1 MKDTYINAKLVAPN
15 LIRLAVFS
23 SLTYLKPEPDIIVD
37 GVLTKRLYP
46 VKVSSLQSVT
56 IADYR
61 LEEELA
67 LGHSYCLAIAG
78 LGIVPLDVTE
88 ATTFPDFDRKY
99 YYDGELGVIYS
110 KNSTTFRIWA
120 PLASR
125 VTLLYRDEKENDYS
139 SSNMKRLPSGVYE
152 TTVSGD
158 LNLYRYI
165 YEVVNNE
172 SLIRSSDPYAK
183 ASTMNGEES
192 VVVNFDE
199 LQVDFHRSALP
210 VLNCPTESIIYECH
224 VRDMTIAPNTD
235 IEHKGTFKGLCEK
248 GRKTQKGNPAGFDY
262 IKSLGITHIQLLPIY
277 DFKSVDETNPNKNYN
292 WGYDPQQYF
301 VPEGSYASKRE
312 DPLSRIIDLK
322 EMVAAYHEAGIRVVM
337 DVVYNHVYEYQ
348 SSVFEKV
355 VPNYYFRKRGNG
367 SMANTSGCG
376 DDVASER
383 PMVRKMIV
391 DACDF
396 WIKEY
401 GIDGFRFDLM
411 GIIDIDTLLTI
422 EKHAKLVD
430 PTFLLY
436 GEGWNMGG
444 EVRALLGHM
453 GNFQHLPSYAFFNDH
468 FREDCKKYLIGD
480 MGAYAGFKH
489 AYVSSS
495 LHYIFPAKFLDAT
508 QTINYIECH
517 DNGTFFDFVDHCHPD
532 WSMEEKLKTCVLGYK
547 TVLFSFGI
555 PFIHMG
561 QEIGQSKWG
570 DENTY
575 NKGDKFNKFSYS
587 CLDERTWMYEEFK
600 KAVAFRKN
608 HRFFKAYDPRVI
620 DSYIDLYDVNCAMK
634 VVFLNEASIAPAK
647 SLTIY
652 FNPTMNTYDISDKVD
667 GEVVKERNLPPLS
680 CVIVEE

>member
-15 LIRLAVFS
+15 LIRIAVFS
-23 SLTYLKPEPDIIVD
+23 SLPYLKPEPDLIVD
-37 GVLTKRLYP
+37 GVISKRLYP
-46 VKVSSLQSVT
+46 VKISSLQSVT

-67 LGHSYCLAIAG
+67 LGHSYYLAIAG

-99 YYDGELGVIYS
+99 YYDGELGAIYS
-110 KNSTTFRIWA
+110 KKCTTFRIWA

-125 VTLLYRDEKENDYS
+125 VTLLYRDEKESDYS

-158 LNLYRYI
+158 LSLCRYI
-165 YEVVNNE
+165 YEIVNNE

-192 VVVNFDE
+192 VVVNFDK
-199 LQVDFHRSALP
+199 LQIDFHRSALP

-422 EKHAKLVD
+422 EKHAKLID

-444 EVRALLGHM
+444 EVRGLLGHM
-453 GNFQHLPSYAFFNDH
+453 GNFQH
-468 FREDCKKYLIGD
+468 
-480 MGAYAGFKH
+480 
-489 AYVSSS
+489 
-495 LHYIFPAKFLDAT
+495 
-508 QTINYIECH
+508 
-517 DNGTFFDFVDHCHPD
+517 
-532 WSMEEKLKTCVLGYK
+532 
-547 TVLFSFGI
+547 
-555 PFIHMG
+555 
-561 QEIGQSKWG
+561 
-570 DENTY
+570 
-575 NKGDKFNKFSYS
+575 
-587 CLDERTWMYEEFK
+587 
-600 KAVAFRKN
+600 
-608 HRFFKAYDPRVI
+608 
-620 DSYIDLYDVNCAMK
+620 
-634 VVFLNEASIAPAK
+634 
-647 SLTIY
+647 
-652 FNPTMNTYDISDKVD
+652 
-667 GEVVKERNLPPLS
+667 
-680 CVIVEE
+680 